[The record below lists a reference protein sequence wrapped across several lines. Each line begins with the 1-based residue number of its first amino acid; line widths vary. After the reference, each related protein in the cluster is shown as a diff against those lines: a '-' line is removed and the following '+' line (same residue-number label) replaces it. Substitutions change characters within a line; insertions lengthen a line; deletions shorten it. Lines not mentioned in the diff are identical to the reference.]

1 MDPADAAELAR
12 RMRAAV
18 VEEVPQRRWALPA
31 IVLMVAVIAVLA
43 VVALQG

>member
-18 VEEVPQRRWALPA
+18 VHEVPRRRWALPA
-31 IVLMVAVIAVLA
+31 VIVLVAAIVVLA
-43 VVALQG
+43 AMLLG

>member
-18 VEEVPQRRWALPA
+18 VEERPRRRWALPA
-31 IVLMVAVIAVLA
+31 TVLLILAITVLVAML
-43 VVALQG
+43 LR

>member
-18 VEEVPQRRWALPA
+18 VHEVPRRRWILPA
-31 IVLMVAVIAVLA
+31 TALLVAVITVLVA
-43 VVALQG
+43 VALRG